1 MNSKLYNKVIEL
13 PKEIKE
19 YLQTCFDHIPNS
31 DSSFEGHKRNEE
43 LRNSGYVTYQQL
55 GRIKNWF
62 DNYDGDGTDAP
73 YILNGADY
81 MRNWVDAT
89 IQDLRKQDDLS
100 NKVDKEFMP
109 DPIDDTLVKDLGPI
123 ADMLRPSKEH
133 STFTQDV
140 RIKED
145 LDRINQIMKQ
155 II

>member
-1 MNSKLYNKVIEL
+1 MNSQLYNKTIEL
-13 PKEIKE
+13 PKEVKE
-19 YLQTCFDHIPNS
+19 YLQTCFDHISNS
-31 DSSFEGHKRNEE
+31 DSNMEGHNRNEE

-81 MRNWVDAT
+81 MKNWVEST
-89 IQDLRKQDDLS
+89 IQDLRKQTTLHKSVEELKPEDVDD
-100 NKVDKEFMP
+100 KF
-109 DPIDDTLVKDLGPI
+109 IKDLGPI

-145 LDRINQIMKQ
+145 LERINQIMKQ

>member
-1 MNSKLYNKVIEL
+1 MNSKLYNKTIEL
-13 PKEIKE
+13 PKEVKE

-31 DSSFEGHKRNEE
+31 DSNMEGHNRNQE
-43 LRNSGYVTYQQL
+43 LRDSGYVTYQQL
-55 GRIKNWF
+55 GRMKNWF

-81 MRNWVDAT
+81 MRNWVEST
-89 IQDLRKQDDLS
+89 IDDLRKQTTTHQSVEDAKPED
-100 NKVDKEFMP
+100 
-109 DPIDDTLVKDLGPI
+109 IDVKFIKDLGPI

-145 LDRINQIMKQ
+145 LERINQIMKQ
-155 II
+155 IL

>member
-1 MNSKLYNKVIEL
+1 MNKDLYNKTIEL
-13 PKEIKE
+13 PKEIVE
-19 YLQTCFDHIPNS
+19 YLETCFNHLPNS
-31 DSSFEGHKRNEE
+31 DSNTEGHNRNQE

-81 MRNWVDAT
+81 MRDWVNNTLNGMRSID
-89 IQDLRKQDDLS
+89 S
-100 NKVDKEFMP
+100 NKKQIKKDYVP
-109 DPIDDTLVKDLGPI
+109 DEIDGDMVKNLGPI

-133 STFTQDV
+133 STFVQDV
-140 RIKED
+140 KISENVN
-145 LDRINQIMKQ
+145 RINQIMKK

>member
-1 MNSKLYNKVIEL
+1 MNSNLYNKTIEL
-13 PKEIKE
+13 PKEVLE
-19 YLQTCFDHIPNS
+19 YLQTCFEYVPNS
-31 DSSFEGHKRNEE
+31 NPSIEGHKRNEE

-81 MRNWVDAT
+81 MKNWVESK
-89 IQDLRKQDDLS
+89 IQDLRKQDNLS
-100 NKVDKEFMP
+100 DTVDQEFMP
-109 DPIDDTLVKDLGPI
+109 EPIDDELMDNLGPI

-133 STFTQDV
+133 STFSQDV

-145 LDRINQIMKQ
+145 LDRINDLMKK

>member
-1 MNSKLYNKVIEL
+1 MNKDLYNKTIEL
-13 PKEIKE
+13 PKEIVE
-19 YLQTCFDHIPNS
+19 YLETCFNHLPNS
-31 DSSFEGHKRNEE
+31 DSNTEGHNRNQE

-81 MRNWVDAT
+81 MRDWVNNTLNGMRSID
-89 IQDLRKQDDLS
+89 S
-100 NKVDKEFMP
+100 NKKQIKKDYVP
-109 DPIDDTLVKDLGPI
+109 DEIDGDMVKNLGPL

-133 STFTQDV
+133 STFVQDV
-140 RIKED
+140 KISENVN
-145 LDRINQIMKQ
+145 RINQIMKK

>member
-1 MNSKLYNKVIEL
+1 MNSNLYNKTIEL
-13 PKEIKE
+13 PKEVKE
-19 YLQTCFDHIPNS
+19 YLLVCFDEIPNS
-31 DSSFEGHKRNEE
+31 DSSIEGHKRNED
-43 LRNSGYVTYQQL
+43 LRNTGYVTYQQL

-81 MRNWVDAT
+81 MKNWVET
-89 IQDLRKQDDLS
+89 KIQDLRRQDTTNPEVED
-100 NKVDKEFMP
+100 VTPE
-109 DPIDDTLVKDLGPI
+109 PIDDTLVKDLGPI

-133 STFTQDV
+133 STFVQDV

-145 LDRINQIMKQ
+145 LDRINEIMRQ

>member
-1 MNSKLYNKVIEL
+1 VNSNLYDKTIEL
-13 PKEIKE
+13 PKEVLE
-19 YLQTCFDHIPNS
+19 YLQTCFEYVPNS
-31 DSSFEGHKRNEE
+31 DPSIEGHKRNEE

-81 MRNWVDAT
+81 MKNWVESK
-89 IQDLRKQDDLS
+89 IQDLRKQDNLS
-100 NKVDKEFMP
+100 DRVDQEFMP
-109 DPIDDTLVKDLGPI
+109 EPIDNELMSNLGPI
-123 ADMLRPSKEH
+123 ADMMRPSKEH
-133 STFTQDV
+133 STFSQDV

-145 LDRINQIMKQ
+145 LDRINDLIKK

>member
-1 MNSKLYNKVIEL
+1 VNSNLYNKTIEL
-13 PKEIKE
+13 PKEVLE
-19 YLQTCFDHIPNS
+19 YLETCFNDIPNS
-31 DSSFEGHKRNEE
+31 DSTIEGHKRNEE
-43 LRNSGYVTYQQL
+43 LRNTGYVTYQQL

-81 MRNWVDAT
+81 MKNWVEST
-89 IQDLRKQDDLS
+89 IQDFRKQDNLS
-100 NKVDKEFMP
+100 NRMDQEVMP
-109 DPIDDTLVKDLGPI
+109 EPIDSDLMDNLGPI

-133 STFTQDV
+133 STFSQDV

-145 LDRINQIMKQ
+145 LERINDIMKK

>member
-1 MNSKLYNKVIEL
+1 MNSNLYNKTIEL
-13 PKEIKE
+13 PKEIME
-19 YLQTCFDHIPNS
+19 YLETCFEHIPNS
-31 DSSFEGHKRNEE
+31 DTSIEGHKRNEE

-62 DNYDGDGTDAP
+62 DKYDGDGTDAP

-81 MRNWVDAT
+81 MKNWVESK
-89 IQDLRKQDDLS
+89 IQDLRKQDNSS
-100 NKVDKEFMP
+100 NEIEQEFVPDK
-109 DPIDDTLVKDLGPI
+109 IDINSIKDLGPI

-133 STFTQDV
+133 STFAQDV

-145 LDRINQIMKQ
+145 LDRINQIIKK

>member
-1 MNSKLYNKVIEL
+1 MNSNLYNKTIEL
-13 PKEIKE
+13 PKKVLE

-31 DSSFEGHKRNEE
+31 DSTIEGHKRNEE
-43 LRNSGYVTYQQL
+43 LRNTGYVTYQQL

-81 MRNWVDAT
+81 MKNWVETT
-89 IQDLRKQDDLS
+89 IQDLRKQDGLS
-100 NKVDKEFMP
+100 DRMDQEITP
-109 DPIDDTLVKDLGPI
+109 EPIDSDLMDNLGPI

-133 STFTQDV
+133 STFAQDV

-145 LDRINQIMKQ
+145 LDRINDLMKK

>member
-1 MNSKLYNKVIEL
+1 VNSQLYNKTIEL
-13 PKEIKE
+13 PKEVKE

-31 DSSFEGHKRNEE
+31 DSNMEGHNRNEE

-81 MRNWVDAT
+81 MRNWVEST
-89 IQDLRKQDDLS
+89 IQDLRKQTTTHQS
-100 NKVDKEFMP
+100 VKEIKP
-109 DPIDDTLVKDLGPI
+109 EEIDVNFIKDLGPI

-145 LDRINQIMKQ
+145 LERINQIMKQ

>member
-1 MNSKLYNKVIEL
+1 MNSNLYNKNIEI
-13 PKEIKE
+13 PKEVLE

-31 DSSFEGHKRNEE
+31 DPSIEGHKRNEE
-43 LRNSGYVTYQQL
+43 LRDTGYVTYQQL

-62 DNYDGDGTDAP
+62 DNYSGDGKDAP

-81 MRNWVDAT
+81 MRNWVETT
-89 IQDLRKQDDLS
+89 IQDLRKQDITHS
-100 NKVDKEFMP
+100 EVENITP
-109 DPIDDTLVKDLGPI
+109 DEIDDKFIKDLGPI
-123 ADMLRPSKEH
+123 ADMLRPSQEH

>member
-1 MNSKLYNKVIEL
+1 MNSNLYNKTIEL
-13 PKEIKE
+13 PKEVLE

-31 DSSFEGHKRNEE
+31 DSTIEGHKRNEE
-43 LRNSGYVTYQQL
+43 LRDTGYVTYQQL

-81 MRNWVDAT
+81 MKNWVETT
-89 IQDLRKQDDLS
+89 IQDLRKQDGLS
-100 NKVDKEFMP
+100 DRMDQEIMP
-109 DPIDDTLVKDLGPI
+109 EPIDNKLMDDLGPI

-133 STFTQDV
+133 STFSQDV

-145 LDRINQIMKQ
+145 LDRINDLMKK

>member
-1 MNSKLYNKVIEL
+1 MNSQLYNKTIEL
-13 PKEIKE
+13 PKEVKE
-19 YLQTCFDHIPNS
+19 YLQTCFDYIPNS
-31 DSSFEGHKRNEE
+31 DSNMEGHNRNEE

-81 MRNWVDAT
+81 MRNWVEST
-89 IQDLRKQDDLS
+89 IQDLRKQTTTHQS
-100 NKVDKEFMP
+100 VEEIKPEE
-109 DPIDDTLVKDLGPI
+109 IDVKFIKDLGPI

-145 LDRINQIMKQ
+145 LERINQIMKQ